1 MWRETSITHS
11 PTDDYMTILYPFAPE
26 PQVHMVYKQTREGAG
41 RSSSRSYTRMGV
53 NINHDTLVMI
63 YPSERTILDFA
74 TCQFI

>member
-41 RSSSRSYTRMGV
+41 AQQQQILYANGCKYKSRYSR
-53 NINHDTLVMI
+53 NDL
-63 YPSERTILDFA
+63 SQRTYYS
-74 TCQFI
+74 